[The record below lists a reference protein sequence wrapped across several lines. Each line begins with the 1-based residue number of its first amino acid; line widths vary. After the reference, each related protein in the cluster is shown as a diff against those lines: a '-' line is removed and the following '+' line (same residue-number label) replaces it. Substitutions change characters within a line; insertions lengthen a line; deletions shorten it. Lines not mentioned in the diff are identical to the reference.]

1 MRNGLK
7 VISRRTFN
15 NKENMKVSF
24 QNGQIVTDGYLHED
38 VPYDVSANNLSVCF
52 DGKGSLS
59 KYLSVSTGNSYV
71 TRSTFCLYK
80 DGVQLG
86 AYTAKQTRMV
96 GRIQEIILMGEGYRV
111 EMKQFITKNDDA
123 VFVEMTFFT
132 DKKSH
137 FTVFYGPG
145 WEVPALSCS
154 RPCPYV
160 EGNMFFEFHVD
171 VCGEERVQYVYS
183 FKQDQ
188 AYCGRLLAAFG
199 QKVEAAYAEVEGVK
213 IPNSVHTEEEKALYL
228 SAYFCALQNYK
239 ECEKLKGFAAGCN
252 YLNPVRT
259 YYRDSYWT
267 GLPIYAH
274 DVSLIKEQIRTLAYG
289 IAEDGSCPSAVRQ
302 DFSAFWGGHYDSPSF
317 FVMMTYDYVNH
328 SGDLAFLEEKIHEK
342 RMLDLCRLV
351 LEKQLQRTDETG
363 LLYKEGPFN
372 KLDWADE
379 VNRNGY
385 VTYDEALHYR
395 ALYCMD
401 KLLTACGE
409 DGSFYRREAGK
420 VKEAINRI
428 LWDDEKGYYVNYVD
442 GDFTED
448 NLSVD
453 TVLTALFGIAD
464 KTQTER
470 MLCAMESLLETKNN
484 HLQQAGDYGVMCV
497 YPFYK
502 RVGAAYWK
510 SSQDYEYHNGG
521 NWPYWSAIYA
531 YAKYLAGK
539 EYRYP
544 LESWFFYNLDKG
556 IFTPV
561 EYFSP
566 CRKSGSTLQAW
577 SGAAAFVFDF
587 IGKPSFFDGAY
598 LK

>member
-1 MRNGLK
+1 
-7 VISRRTFN
+7 
-15 NKENMKVSF
+15 MKVSF
-24 QNGQIVTDGYLHED
+24 KNGQIITDGYLYED

-52 DGKGSLS
+52 DGKGGIS
-59 KYLSVSTGNSYV
+59 KYLSVSTGQNYV
-71 TRSTFCLYK
+71 TRTMFCLYK
-80 DGVQLG
+80 DGVFLG
-86 AYTAKQTRMV
+86 AYTTKQTRMA
-96 GRIQEIILMGEGYRV
+96 GRIQEITFTADGCRI
-111 EMKQFITKNDDA
+111 EMKQFITKDDAA
-123 VFVEMTFFT
+123 VFVEMAFFC
-132 DKKSH
+132 DEKAR
-137 FTVFYGPG
+137 FTLLYGPA
-145 WEVPALSCS
+145 WDAPSFSANH
-154 RPCPYV
+154 PYV
-160 EGNMFFEFHVD
+160 YVEENTSFKFEVD
-171 VCGEERVQYVYS
+171 VCGEARLRYVYS
-183 FKQDQ
+183 FEKEQ
-188 AYCGRLLAAFG
+188 AVSDALLSAFEEKL
-199 QKVEAAYAEVEGVK
+199 QAAYAEVAQVK
-213 IPNSVHTEEEKALYL
+213 IPASAETEEEKALYL
-228 SAYFCALQNYK
+228 STYFCALENYK
-239 ECEKLKGFAAGCN
+239 ECGKLKGFAAGCN

-267 GLPIYAH
+267 GLAIYAH
-274 DVSLIKEQIRTLAYG
+274 DTSLIKEQIRTLAYG

-328 SGDLAFLEEKIHEK
+328 SGDLAFLKEEVKGRTVLE
-342 RMLDLCRLV
+342 LCRLV
-351 LEKQLQRTDETG
+351 LEKQFERTDETG
-363 LLYKEGPFN
+363 LLYKQGPFN

-409 DGSFYRREAGK
+409 DGNFYRQLAEK
-420 VKEAINRI
+420 VKAAINNR
-428 LWDDEKGYYVNYVD
+428 LWDEEKGYYVNYVD

-453 TVLTALFGIAD
+453 TVITALFGIAD
-464 KTQTER
+464 KEKADR
-470 MLCAMESLLETKNN
+470 MLTAMENWLETKNN

-502 RVGAAYWK
+502 GIGSTYWK

-521 NWPYWSAIYA
+521 NWPYWAAIYA
-531 YAKYLAGK
+531 YAKYLAGR

-544 LESWFFYNLDKG
+544 LESWFSYNLDKG
-556 IFTPV
+556 IFTPI
-561 EYFSP
+561 EYFAP